1 MSDTDPFA
9 ADRGQTLRG
18 SLKETIRE
26 LNDHEQRKG
35 AEVDAVIA
43 EVADRTEYTEPD
55 ARDTLEAMLLEGE
68 VYPPKT
74 GRVKV
79 TPR

>member
-1 MSDTDPFA
+1 MSDTDPFTG
-9 ADRGQTLRG
+9 DRGTTLRG
-18 SLKETIRE
+18 QLKEAIRE
-26 LNDHEQRKG
+26 VNDHEQRKG

-43 EVADRTEYTEPD
+43 EVTDRTEYTESD
-55 ARDTLEAMLLEGE
+55 ARDTLEGMLLEGE
-68 VYPPKT
+68 VYPPAE